1 MRKFAFTGVA
11 AGISLAL
18 AGAANAASPAT
29 TSFDVSASV
38 ADNCFVTATDLNFEG
53 YDAGTE
59 KTATSSVKVRCTK
72 GTSYTVEL
80 SAGSGS
86 YGQREMLSGAEK
98 LQYNLYTD
106 SNHSS
111 VWGDDTGSTDVVADT
126 GAGLAA
132 NKEKTHTVYGKIPD
146 SEANQNA
153 PAGSYSDSI
162 TVTVE
167 Y

>member
-1 MRKFAFTGVA
+1 MRKSVYAAIA

-29 TSFDVSASV
+29 TSFPVTASV
-38 ADNCFVTATDLNFEG
+38 AHNCFVTATDLDFEG
-53 YDAGTE
+53 YDAGAD
-59 KTATSSVKVRCTK
+59 KTASSSVKVRCTN
-72 GTSYTVEL
+72 GTSYTVKL

-86 YGQREMLSGAEK
+86 YAQREMLSGANK

-106 SNHSS
+106 AGYTD
-111 VWGDDTGSTDVVADT
+111 VWGDSTDSTDVVVDE
-126 GAGLAA
+126 GAGLAEV
-132 NKEKTHTVYGKIPD
+132 KEKTHTVYGKIPD

-153 PAGSYSDSI
+153 PAGDYADSI